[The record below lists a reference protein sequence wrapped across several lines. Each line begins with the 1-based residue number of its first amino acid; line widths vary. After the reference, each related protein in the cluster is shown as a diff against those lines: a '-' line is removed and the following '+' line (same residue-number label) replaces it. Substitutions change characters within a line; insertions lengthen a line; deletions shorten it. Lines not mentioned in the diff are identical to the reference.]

1 MKLDKDVTLKYIINK
16 KKVPCEL
23 DLQRNRTIV
32 TGFVEEKEDPCDL
45 EKEQFQ
51 KGGAERGF
59 FRLRRRESLEERG
72 GNTIR

>member
-1 MKLDKDVTLKYIINK
+1 M
-16 KKVPCEL
+16 
-23 DLQRNRTIV
+23 

-72 GNTIR
+72 GNTIRRYVKRGIKKNIHPC